1 MTRNLFLAFAIL
13 VTGGSW
19 ASAQSASS
27 ELYGEGVHRYFSH
40 DYAGADQLLTEAIAG
55 GSQDPRAYYFRG
67 LTKEMLG
74 GGGEADFEEGA
85 KLEAAG
91 RSGPMISYSLARVQ
105 GQVRAKIEK
114 ARRVARIQAAQQR
127 ALQQQAAPPVALP
140 QVQGATDPFAGE
152 GTRSGETPA
161 APVKPETND
170 ANTDPF
176 GDEKKSDDK
185 KMDADPFGGDAKP
198 AADASD
204 PFATPPTTTE
214 PAGDDPFK

>member
-27 ELYGEGVHRYFSH
+27 ELYGEGVHRFFAH
-40 DYAGADQLLTEAIAG
+40 DYAGADQLLTEAIDG

-74 GGGEADFEEGA
+74 GGGEADFEAGA
-85 KLEAAG
+85 RLESTG

-105 GQVRAKIEK
+105 GAVRAKIEK

-127 ALQQQAAPPVALP
+127 ALQQQAVPPVELP
-140 QVQGATDPFAGE
+140 PAQGAADPFSGD
-152 GTRSGETPA
+152 GVRSGDTQA
-161 APVKPETND
+161 APVKPEKND

-176 GDEKKSDDK
+176 GDEKKAEG
-185 KMDADPFGGDAKP
+185 ADPFGGNAKP
-198 AADASD
+198 APDAND
-204 PFATPPTTTE
+204 PFAPATPTTPAE